1 MKKNQ
6 EQTTNAATDLKQSI
20 VKTFSNKPK
29 ETIKSVDLEDKI
41 ELERREAYIEPQ
53 TRNLLRRLLDG
64 GDREEI
70 IPTYTSNSG
79 FVYQINQ
86 GTTSEDQA
94 DTLSE
99 ECLENLARLDI
110 LRKKF
115 FDSVSSCPNCESI
128 FITFHN
134 RCPRCK
140 SHNVQ
145 KTSLTEHIPCGYID
159 QKDKYIDDRCPK
171 CGEILLEGQAR
182 SMGRWY
188 VCKECD
194 ERFEN
199 PEFDLICRSCNKHF
213 TIKEAHVLEIPKFS
227 LNLARKKEIR
237 QNVASLENIKALL
250 TELGFSIEIPG
261 LTLGLKSGMQHH
273 FSLIAK
279 KQISGQEIVV
289 ALDHTVS
296 ETEVQ
301 ASPLILYI
309 YKTSEI
315 KVDIPIFVAIPKLS
329 EVTQKIAQGHN
340 ILLIEGSTETPEVLD
355 SIKKEIDDRI
365 SQVTQNKADNGKKIG
380 APKEKQANGNFFGKF
395 LGSKKKST

>member
-6 EQTTNAATDLKQSI
+6 EQTTNAAVELKQSI
-20 VKTFSNKPK
+20 VKTFSNKQK
-29 ETIKSVDLEDKI
+29 EAIKPVDLEDTI
-41 ELERREAYIEPQ
+41 ELERKEAYIEPK
-53 TRNLLRRLLDG
+53 TRDLLRRLLDG
-64 GDREEI
+64 GDNEEI
-70 IPTYTSNSG
+70 KPTYSSSMG

-86 GTTSEDQA
+86 GKIIEKTDPFSRD
-94 DTLSE
+94 
-99 ECLENLARLDI
+99 CLEDLARLDI
-110 LRKKF
+110 LKRKF
-115 FDSVSSCPNCESI
+115 FDSISSCPNCESI

-140 SHNVQ
+140 SHNVE

-188 VCKECD
+188 VCKECS

-199 PEFDLICRSCNKHF
+199 PEFDLICRNCDKHF

-237 QNVASLENIKALL
+237 QNVASLESIKALL

-261 LTLGLKSGMQHH
+261 LSVGLKSGMQHH
-273 FSLIAK
+273 FSLVAK
-279 KQISGQEIVV
+279 KQDRGQEIVV

-315 KVDIPIFVAIPKLS
+315 KVDIPIFVAVPKLS
-329 EVTQKIAQGHN
+329 DVTTKIAQGHN
-340 ILLIEGSTETPEVLD
+340 ILIIEGSTETPEILD
-355 SIKKEIDDRI
+355 EIKKEIQDRI
-365 SQVTQNKADNGKKIG
+365 SQRTQNRAVNGKQNE
-380 APKEKQANGNFFGKF
+380 APKEKQATGSFFGKF
-395 LGSKKKST
+395 LGSKKKPT